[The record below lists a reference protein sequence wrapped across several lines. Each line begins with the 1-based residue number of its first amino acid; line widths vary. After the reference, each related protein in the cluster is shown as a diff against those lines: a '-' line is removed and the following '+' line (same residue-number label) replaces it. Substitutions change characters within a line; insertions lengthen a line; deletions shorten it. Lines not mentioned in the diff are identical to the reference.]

1 MRGGKPMR
9 KRQEKIA
16 MIKALTELIIAIA
29 SLITALVALL
39 KQ

>member
-1 MRGGKPMR
+1 MKKR
-9 KRQEKIA
+9 KEKIA
-16 MIKALTELIIAIA
+16 MIKALTELIIAIT

>member
-1 MRGGKPMR
+1 MRGGKLMK

-16 MIKALTELIIAIA
+16 MIKALTELIIAIT

>member
-1 MRGGKPMR
+1 MRGGKIMK

-16 MIKALTELIIAIA
+16 MIKALTELIIAIT
-29 SLITALVALL
+29 SLITALIALI